1 MMTAT
6 LTQQEFKTF
15 QRKVKALKE
24 NGLELD
30 HTVVGRNKRK
40 VKVTLLKDYDIDELE
55 RLSGGVK

>member
-1 MMTAT
+1 MMTAV

-24 NGLELD
+24 NGFDLD
-30 HTVVGRNKRK
+30 HTVVGKNKRK
-40 VKVTLLKDYDIDELE
+40 VKGILNKEYDFDELD